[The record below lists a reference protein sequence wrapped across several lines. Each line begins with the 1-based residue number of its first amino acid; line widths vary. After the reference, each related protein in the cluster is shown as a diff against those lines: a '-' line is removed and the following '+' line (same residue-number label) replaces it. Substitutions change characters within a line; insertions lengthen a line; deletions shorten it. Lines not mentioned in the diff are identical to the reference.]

1 MITNLLFN
9 RNITVAT
16 RMTSYVGALQPFNAS
31 NDEWVLYIQHFE
43 HFILANKIENNDE
56 KCHLLVVLVGAPTYK
71 VLASLCAPKQP
82 GELKF
87 KDICD
92 TRIKIIKIPEFLV
105 FVYRPSF
112 SHLCTSRIIYLG
124 LENFLI
130 LDSTMCVRLTASLN
144 ISSQEYDDLAKS

>member
-9 RNITVAT
+9 QNITVAT
-16 RMTSYVGALQPFNAS
+16 RMTSCNVGAPQPFNAS
-31 NDEWVLYIQHFE
+31 NDEWALYIQRFE

-56 KCHLLVVLVGAPTYK
+56 KCHLLLALVGTPTYK
-71 VLASLCAPKQP
+71 VLVSLCAPKQP

-92 TRIKIIKIPEFLV
+92 TRIKIIKIPKFLV

-124 LENFLI
+124 L
-130 LDSTMCVRLTASLN
+130 DPRLHYVHTFN
-144 ISSQEYDDLAKS
+144 CFT